1 VPIRITDITVGQ
13 KELGIP
19 FQDDTI
25 FITYNVKRITL
36 ETASTLGSYTGGQTI
51 PMPVLARLLADVL
64 LSWDLIDDANAPYP
78 LTAESIQQLP
88 VAIVEAIAVG
98 LFEDMTPPKA
108 GPTTSRSGSTTR
120 KLRAIDTRTA

>member
-1 VPIRITDITVGQ
+1 M
-13 KELGIP
+13 
-19 FQDDTI
+19 I

-64 LSWDLIDDANAPYP
+64 LSWDLIDDASAPYP
-78 LTAESIQQLP
+78 LTAENIQQLP

-108 GPTTSRSGSTTR
+108 GPTTSRSGSSTR